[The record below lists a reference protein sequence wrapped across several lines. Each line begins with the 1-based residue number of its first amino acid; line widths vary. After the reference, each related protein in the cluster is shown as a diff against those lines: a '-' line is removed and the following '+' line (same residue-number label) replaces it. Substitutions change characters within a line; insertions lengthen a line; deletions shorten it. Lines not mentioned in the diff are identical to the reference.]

1 MRCRS
6 SAGLVF
12 YTGFRE
18 LKISRRAEAEE
29 AAAAKAAKR
38 KAAAEEAADREEQRK
53 QRYQYLKEK
62 REAQGQLQG
71 AESKE
76 YIKMQDAFNA
86 KRRRKAESP
95 AEREIRISKMSCYNK
110 LHPDARTNK
119 MRKIK

>member
-1 MRCRS
+1 MTTAFC
-6 SAGLVF
+6 LVQ
-12 YTGFRE
+12 
-18 LKISRRAEAEE
+18 RAAKAAPARMKAKAAKKAKAEE
-29 AAAAKAAKR
+29 AAAAKVEAKAAK
-38 KAAAEEAADREEQRK
+38 ASLTE

-62 REAQGQLQG
+62 KAAQGKLSG

-95 AEREIRISKMSCYNK
+95 EVREARIS
-110 LHPDARTNK
+110 K